1 MRRFDGAGS
10 RVGRFEAKG
19 RKLLFP
25 VMSPAGNHLVAAA
38 FRGVGVDAEVM
49 ETYQGLSLGKEFT
62 SGKECYPCLVTL
74 GDILFHLKREKE
86 RLGASFSGEKYVYF
100 LPESEGPCRFGMYNM
115 FQRLAM
121 DHFPELRDVPIASVT
136 SKDAYSASGF
146 IPEKHASAF
155 RRLSFDAITVGDALD
170 RVVRRARPYELR
182 PGSTDECRDAA
193 LAALGEAV
201 EADGLR
207 AGRRRT
213 LETLADTART
223 MRSLM
228 DHSLPRRP
236 RIGIVGEIYVRCH
249 PDSNQ
254 HIVRLLEE
262 CGGEVVNSSVSEW
275 FAFITYMKGRQKKRL
290 LKKALARRRLSSIW
304 KTGREWLPLA
314 AEYVYLRRRQRT
326 IYGCAGK
333 ELDILGDPCIGDVE
347 KRLENDRY
355 FTFDIGTETSMSI
368 GGALEFA
375 HEGFNGVVNVYPFTC
390 MPGTMASAV
399 LNPLL
404 GSMGMPSME
413 CSYDGT
419 VQPNREVAVST
430 FVYQARQ
437 HMERQGRAVAV

>member
-10 RVGRFEAKG
+10 RVGRFEARD

-25 VMSPAGNHLVAAA
+25 MMSPSGNHLVAAA

-49 ETYQGLSLGKEFT
+49 ETYKGLSLGKEFT

-86 RLGASFSGEKYVYF
+86 RLGSSFSGEKYVYF

-115 FQRLAM
+115 FQRLAL
-121 DHFPELRDVPIASVT
+121 DQFPELQDVPIASVT

-146 IPEKHASAF
+146 IPEKQATAF
-155 RRLSFDAITVGDALD
+155 RRLSFDAITAGDALD
-170 RVVRRARPYELR
+170 RIVRRARPYESR
-182 PGSTDECRDAA
+182 TGSVDECRATS
-193 LAALGEAV
+193 LAALQEAI

-207 AGRRRT
+207 AGRRKMM
-213 LETLADTART
+213 ETLSDTART

-249 PDSNQ
+249 PESNQ
-254 HIVRLLEE
+254 HIVRLLEQY
-262 CGGEVVNSSVSEW
+262 GAEVVNSSVSEW
-275 FAFITYMKGRQKKRL
+275 FAFITYMKGREKKRL
-290 LKKALARRRLSSIW
+290 LKKALGRKRLSSVW
-304 KTGREWLPLA
+304 EMGRQWLPLA
-314 AEYVYLRRRQRT
+314 VEYLYLRRRQRA

-347 KRLENDRY
+347 KRLADDHY
-355 FTFDIGTETSMSI
+355 FTFDIGTETAMSI

-375 HEGFNGVVNVYPFTC
+375 HEGFNGVINVYPFTC

-404 GSMGMPSME
+404 GSMGVPSME

-430 FVYQARQ
+430 FVHQARQ